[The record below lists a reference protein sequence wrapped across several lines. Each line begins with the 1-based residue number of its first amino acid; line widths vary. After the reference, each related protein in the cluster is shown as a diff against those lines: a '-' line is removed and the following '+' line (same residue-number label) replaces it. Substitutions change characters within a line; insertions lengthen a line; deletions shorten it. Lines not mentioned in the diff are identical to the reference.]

1 MLEEA
6 IIIAYVLFFL
16 EALYSYYLYLR
27 KKTKEAQERF
37 YTSLGV
43 LMVALPLMLIDIADY
58 AAKNFN
64 VQYTLFSPA
73 LTLDFGIKAQQAANR
88 TMPIALQISSYAA
101 LGQIIAQGIAWAAAI
116 FTGGASLLIGYG
128 ASAGIGL
135 IKGVADATLRIAEAL
150 YVVGKF
156 YEFLGKLGLYA
167 RGLVPLGLALL
178 ASKRTRPLGGAILAI
193 GLGFGYILPFAL
205 NSIAYEV
212 KGVTVEPPRTG
223 VPSVTCIHVV
233 TGAPLPNGTYVYAGF
248 PAVVEYK
255 DLDRP
260 NRTVVRPVGCYPEL
274 TGRYNVARIFI
285 GAEPISYNGSFT
297 VKPLPPNA
305 TSPFNTY
312 DDMFLQKIRYP
323 DLARLAD
330 LAGNNFTFTVIQGP
344 LPSGEKWFV
353 AFWDPYLGYYAYVAT
368 DAFSIVP
375 MNISTPWYRRSGILV
390 EHASGETAK
399 WYNFTYFPL
408 FPQNVMVARLW
419 GVGEATTFT
428 KNVTIVRDGKNYTV
442 TVNCTRVL
450 GKAYGSVEKVEVVDP
465 GLVEINGTLMSPEV
479 ETSSRSYYVW
489 NVDSWRKLASDTFN
503 KWFNQTARVIN
514 NTFIDRNLLY
524 VSLDKV
530 NNTIRKVTFIKV
542 EGQHTRPVA
551 YFYNPYFYW
560 VSPPRVPQGFAI
572 ATYCGRVV
580 RPATFKLIVNYAQFS
595 SYPVKAETITML
607 SYDPLVQPFVDNTPL
622 TVSFREEARNFIFGV
637 YPFIFM
643 FSVAFAL
650 SLFSMDAISGFFG
663 GAGITIHFLPGR
675 FKQAYW
681 NIVVSRI
688 GDVVLSLAGANVPSV
703 PWLGERL
710 SPVVKQINENLRRWR
725 KEMPL
730 SIVRDRALEAVKATI
745 TWRNLAKLEDFIRA
759 RIDKLLGKEYV
770 PVLLD
775 AATKQPIIPEKEREL
790 LTVRLE
796 NLARARAYE
805 HRLLAV
811 FRLSLEIVWDALLS
825 RNRHTVDAFLGAVA
839 GVLRREAM
847 RTAERSGIPAYLHP
861 TASKL
866 LKASDWLELV
876 RVVQNPYAIYHRTL
890 LMVGISIALREKSMF
905 SPGTER
911 YLRELNTAWHMF
923 FTEYAL
929 LTAIR
934 ELSARARSS
943 RASELVEKY
952 AGVWSESIRAG
963 PRVLEVLENNKGLF
977 EEARRFIREALR
989 EELLKAGLTEE
1000 IAKDIYNL
1008 SFKRDEYVNAL
1019 GTPAE
1024 RMRFEVYSSA
1034 ALALAEKL
1042 EKTGSPL
1049 LKAYADAL
1057 RQDVAIIR
1065 DIYSEEA
1072 RRVFE
1077 EMADAWIRSSAS
1089 ARGEIAKMLGEVD
1102 PRFRELWRSGGEP
1115 LAFNEA
1121 FDRLVDSL
1129 DPGVKEPVKSFVEK
1143 VEEYIYLRAIGA
1155 DRKELELAKQELLDS
1170 YRATLLALGLRAELY
1185 KLDLAELDKRGD
1197 AFGDV
1202 LADYF
1207 SSLERLAQA
1216 TEAGAA
1222 PQEAEEARREAEYL
1236 RAVALVDQ
1244 LRLGLLTPG
1253 ELREKLE
1260 GFTGVA
1266 REFLE
1271 GALASNLDEA
1281 VTKAGKTGYLYLRIN
1296 EIPRALAGAGI
1307 DLGDV
1312 NIDRFLAGVE
1322 NYIDAV
1328 LNGRSVDPM
1337 EAELKAVEK
1346 PEDRD
1351 YWAGLGYAAMLVEYG
1366 EQEANQWVVGLYPS
1380 ARTKEA
1386 EVFHELREL
1395 LLGYEAVTERLGWM
1409 NSELGGVKKDYGN
1422 GLEKLVELRSLV
1434 HGFYM
1439 GRLGVGEASR
1449 LREGLE
1455 DLLTVFEGVASKA
1468 DKIIGEARTVAPS
1481 AENYKLGDEV
1491 DRIIGDATSL
1501 REAARKIAKWIR
1513 SVLGDLDAWGGAQA

>member
-6 IIIAYVLFFL
+6 VIIAYVLFFL

-101 LGQIIAQGIAWAAAI
+101 LGQIIVQGIAWAAAI

-135 IKGVADATLRIAEAL
+135 IKGVAEATLRIAEAL

-178 ASKRTRPLGGAILAI
+178 VSKKTRPLGGVILAI

-205 NSIAYEV
+205 NNVAYEV
-212 KGVTVEPPRTG
+212 KGVTVEPPPTG
-223 VPSVTCIHVV
+223 VPSIICVHIV

-248 PAVVEYK
+248 PAVVEYQ
-255 DLDRP
+255 DLDRA
-260 NRTVVRPVGCYPEL
+260 NRTVVRPVGCFAEL
-274 TGRYNVARIFI
+274 TGRYRVTRIFI
-285 GAEPISYNGSFT
+285 GAEPISYNAKFT

-305 TSPFNTY
+305 SSPFNTY

-353 AFWDPYLGYYAYVAT
+353 AFWDPYQGYYAYVAT
-368 DAFSIVP
+368 DAFSLVP
-375 MNISTPWYRRSGILV
+375 INVSTPWYSRSGILV
-390 EHASGETAK
+390 EHTSGETAK
-399 WYNFTYFPL
+399 WYNYTYFPL
-408 FPQNVMVARLW
+408 FPQNVMIARLW

-442 TVNCTRVL
+442 TVNCTRVI
-450 GKAYGSVEKVEVVDP
+450 GKAYGSVEKVEVIDP
-465 GLVEINGTLMSPEV
+465 GLVEINGTTMRPEV

-551 YFYNPYFYW
+551 SFYNPYFYW
-560 VSPPRVPQGFAI
+560 VSPPRAPQGFAI

-580 RPATFKLIVNYAQFS
+580 RPATFKLTVNYAQFS

-643 FSVAFAL
+643 FGVAFAL

-675 FKQAYW
+675 FRQAYW
-681 NIVVSRI
+681 DIVVSRI
-688 GDVVLSLAGANVPSV
+688 GDVVLALAGANVPSV

-710 SPVVKQINENLRRWR
+710 SPVVKEINENLRRWR
-725 KEMPL
+725 REMPL
-730 SIVRDRALEAVKATI
+730 AIVRDRALEAVKATI
-745 TWRNLAKLEDFIRA
+745 TWRNLAKLEDIIRA
-759 RIDKLLGKEYV
+759 RIDRLLGKEYV

-796 NLARARAYE
+796 NLARRLVQASYE
-805 HRLLAV
+805 HRPLVAV
-811 FRLSLEIVWDALLS
+811 RLSLEIMKDALLS

-861 TASKL
+861 TAGKL
-866 LKASDWLELV
+866 LKASDWLELA
-876 RVVQNPYAIYHRTL
+876 RVVQNPYAIYHRVL
-890 LMVGISIALREKSMF
+890 LMVGISIALREKSLF
-905 SPGTER
+905 STR
-911 YLRELNTAWHMF
+911 DLRELNTAWHEF

-934 ELSARARSS
+934 ELGPKGYSS
-943 RASELVEKY
+943 RASELIEKY
-952 AGVWSESIRAG
+952 AGVWSESIKAG
-963 PRVLEVLENNKGLF
+963 PRVLEILENNKGLF
-977 EEARRFIREALR
+977 EEARKLIREALGK
-989 EELLKAGLTEE
+989 ELLKAGLTEE

-1008 SFKRDEYVNAL
+1008 SFKRDEYINAL

-1024 RMRFEVYSSA
+1024 RMKFETYSSA
-1034 ALALAEKL
+1034 ALSLAEKL
-1042 EKTGSPL
+1042 DKTGSPL

-1065 DIYSEEA
+1065 DIYSEEV
-1072 RRVFE
+1072 RRVFYD
-1077 EMADAWIRSSAS
+1077 MADAWLRASAS

-1115 LAFNEA
+1115 LKFNEA

-1143 VEEYIYLRAIGA
+1143 VEDYIYLRAIGA
-1155 DRKELELAKQELLDS
+1155 DQKELERVKQELLDS
-1170 YRATLLALGLRAELY
+1170 YRATLLAMGLRAELY

-1207 SSLERLAQA
+1207 SSLERLAHA
-1216 TEAGAA
+1216 RAGAA
-1222 PQEAEEARREAEYL
+1222 SKEAEEARREAEYL

-1260 GFTGVA
+1260 SFTGA

-1271 GALASNLDEA
+1271 GALASNIDEA
-1281 VTKAGKTGYLYLRIN
+1281 GTKVGKAGYLYLRIH
-1296 EIPRALAGAGI
+1296 EIPRALEGTGI
-1307 DLGDV
+1307 DLGGVDL
-1312 NIDRFLAGVE
+1312 DRFLAGVE
-1322 NYIDAV
+1322 DYIDAV
-1328 LNGRSVDPM
+1328 LNGRSIDPM
-1337 EAELKAVEK
+1337 EAGVKAMEE
-1346 PEDRD
+1346 PQDRD

-1366 EQEANQWVVGLYPS
+1366 EQEANQWIVGLYPS
-1380 ARTKEA
+1380 AREKEA
-1386 EVFHELREL
+1386 EVFHKALQAYIGAEDVARVIDYAVRRVDSIEEKVTGLWEELGPLREGFGGFAEGL
-1395 LLGYEAVTERLGWM
+1395 AKKEAL
-1409 NSELGGVKKDYGN
+1409 ELARESAYN
-1422 GLEKLVELRSLV
+1422 L
-1434 HGFYM
+1434 M
-1439 GRLGVGEASR
+1439 GRLREIEVTLHAVSENTYKYGLGDEASR
-1449 LREGLE
+1449 VLAKIHELKDALG
-1455 DLLTVFEGVASKA
+1455 
-1468 DKIIGEARTVAPS
+1468 KIIS
-1481 AENYKLGDEV
+1481 WI
-1491 DRIIGDATSL
+1491 DR
-1501 REAARKIAKWIR
+1501 
-1513 SVLGDLDAWGGAQA
+1513 VLGEMNEHGGA